1 MEVAV
6 HVVFAGDVEHWYFN
20 CVQRNQLTDLFLPVS
35 SLNILLEVLREVQL
49 LLVLEL
55 FDAKGHPAD
64 LRAQGV
70 AGFSVVLAHAGKL

>member
-6 HVVFAGDVEHWYFN
+6 HVLFAGDVEHWYFN
-20 CVQRNQLTDLFLPVS
+20 CVQRNQLTDLFLPVR
-35 SLNILLEVLREVQL
+35 SLNKLLELLREVQL

-55 FDAKGHPAD
+55 LDTKRHPAD

-70 AGFSVVLAHAGKL
+70 AWFSVVLAHTGKL